1 MRKLYPTLHSDETIK
16 DELHCMG
23 VDLFEPE
30 SKREKIMAEAME
42 SFSSFV
48 LEEEPDICKGILD
61 NDSTDSVGLLQGGSD
76 HFSIYRV
83 IITGDEDPLNS
94 CKPVTLILNEFY
106 LHSMGRK
113 YKNILTVERLREY
126 MLSMCQRRSNSRD
139 CGDFVSLGNLMFIL
153 QFGGPT
159 HGQVRHI
166 DNMVSNVQICL
177 YMSSNCPSTIVY
189 SMEGGEDCITDCKSL
204 LEHWVAVDG
213 YDVPSLIIDIFEN
226 KCDIP
231 LSSKSYTRYF
241 SFWKTLNYN
250 LACFGKLYQR
260 VEYQYSL
267 VVDPGSTL
275 IAGGNEVHAGPP
287 TESSRMFAFA
297 IGMPETVD
305 EEIEPNEDNIG
316 APVNDGEVQYSPVTL
331 HMDLCCLLFNII
343 NHEYNEDF
351 QQKDAKSA
359 KEFLLRILVELLRD
373 YPMKGYLSQIDSN
386 RRELL
391 EWLEELLDN
400 LDNDATVERSIED
413 ACNIAEIFS
422 IPDVGRKTKSR
433 GKRRSR
439 KSGAPK
445 SQD

>member
-16 DELHCMG
+16 DELHYMG

-30 SKREKIMAEAME
+30 STIEKIMAEAMNN
-42 SFSSFV
+42 FSSFV
-48 LEEEPDICKGILD
+48 LEEEPDICKEILD

-106 LHSMGRK
+106 LHSLGRK
-113 YKNILTVERLREY
+113 YTNILTVERLREY
-126 MLSMCQRRSNSRD
+126 MLSMCQLRSNSRD

-159 HGQVRHI
+159 DGQVRHI

-189 SMEGGEDCITDCKSL
+189 SMEGGDDCITDCKSL
-204 LEHWVAVDG
+204 LEHWTAVDG
-213 YDVPSLIIDIFEN
+213 YDVPSLIIDIFQS
-226 KCDIP
+226 KCNEP
-231 LSSKSYTRYF
+231 LNSKSYTRYF

-250 LACFGKLYQR
+250 LECFGKLYQR
-260 VEYQYSL
+260 VEYQLSL

-287 TESSRMFAFA
+287 TSSSRMFAFA
-297 IGMPETVD
+297 IGMPATAD
-305 EEIEPNEDNIG
+305 EEIEPDEHNIG

-331 HMDLCCLLFNII
+331 HIDLCCLLFNII
-343 NHEYNEDF
+343 NHEYNEDL
-351 QQKDAKSA
+351 KETDVKRAKV
-359 KEFLLRILVELLRD
+359 FLLRILVALLRD

-400 LDNDATVERSIED
+400 LQNDTIVARSIEA
-413 ACNIAEIFS
+413 ACTIGEIFS
-422 IPDVGRKTKSR
+422 IPEIGRKTKSR
-433 GKRRSR
+433 GKRRSKKR
-439 KSGAPK
+439 SAPN
-445 SQD
+445 SR